1 LLRRF
6 SGAGTYN
13 QEDYAFARPAFPR
26 NRAHSADNPTQLQPA
41 GQSAPIALVSAI
53 PSGDQVDGLAPAT
66 TSHRTSMDGSNL
78 ADAIYS
84 NAAHNA
90 SAPALQ
96 TYLSNTR
103 TRTASPSSP
112 GQGHGRRIAFAQN
125 LLVHTT
131 WPAAIYDRRAEP
143 AACNRLT
150 PQFAQRIKEELNA
163 YKMEE
168 MDVHPQSRVLT
179 HFCT

>member
-1 LLRRF
+1 M
-6 SGAGTYN
+6 
-13 QEDYAFARPAFPR
+13 Q
-26 NRAHSADNPTQLQPA
+26 TQA
-41 GQSAPIALVSAI
+41 QSAPIALVSAI
-53 PSGDQVDGLAPAT
+53 PSGDQVDGLAPST
-66 TSHRTSMDGSNL
+66 TSNRLSMDGSNL
-78 ADAIYS
+78 ADALYA

-90 SAPALQ
+90 SAPSLQ
-96 TYLSNTR
+96 TYLSSTR
-103 TRTASPSSP
+103 TQSSSP
-112 GQGHGRRIAFAQN
+112 NSTGQGHGRRIVFAQN

-168 MDVHPQSRVLT
+168 MDVHPQSRQWT
-179 HFCT
+179 HFCKLPSSALRGSKANNLVN